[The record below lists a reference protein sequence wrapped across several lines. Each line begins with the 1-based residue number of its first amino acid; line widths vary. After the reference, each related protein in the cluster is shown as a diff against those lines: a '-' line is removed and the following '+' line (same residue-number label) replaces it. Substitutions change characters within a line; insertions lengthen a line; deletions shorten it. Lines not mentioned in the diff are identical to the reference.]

1 MLSFLSAAQGAGGAS
16 PAVKAI
22 SLSPRSRAAP
32 ADFHASVALP
42 LGALDRS
49 GRFL

>member
-22 SLSPRSRAAP
+22 SLSPRSRAVP
-32 ADFHASVALP
+32 ADIRASVRP
-42 LGALDRS
+42 LGALDRR